1 MPRNKCDV
9 NFRRDGNNE
18 RALQYTPE
26 VGNHRGTFQQR
37 ADLYPRRDDIDYPDV
52 GERFLPKPVITKFDG
67 NPMNYK
73 TCMRQF
79 EAHIAQKTRTD
90 ELRLLFLLQHCKPA
104 VRDKI
109 ERFTSVNPCD
119 GYRMAQ
125 NELFCEYGQPH
136 VIAQR
141 CEQELKALAD
151 VRFHDSNSLMKLSVL
166 MNKCC
171 ASLEDVANTSSV
183 DTMNVMIQ
191 IVKKSPCFASIK
203 VGRRCSGH

>member
-1 MPRNKCDV
+1 M
-9 NFRRDGNNE
+9 
-18 RALQYTPE
+18 
-26 VGNHRGTFQQR
+26 
-37 ADLYPRRDDIDYPDV
+37 
-52 GERFLPKPVITKFDG
+52 
-67 NPMNYK
+67 
-73 TCMRQF
+73 
-79 EAHIAQKTRTD
+79 AQK
-90 ELRLLFLLQHCKPA
+90 F
-104 VRDKI
+104 
-109 ERFTSVNPCD
+109 
-119 GYRMAQ
+119 Y
-125 NELFCEYGQPH
+125 EYGQPH